1 MPWSRSSDTA
11 VLPGHATAV
20 SANCGRQGK
29 PPGARVRRAKRSNT
43 WAITSTGS
51 ASSHCVTWSFTVPA
65 PRRTRPR
72 CQRKAAHPPPGRA
85 HHAPGRRAAGPG
97 RSSST
102 AAPPR
107 DSNVR
112 DALEESIT
120 PRAAGCAPAAR
131 DNGIQAPAAYRY
143 PHEGL
148 AVPADHAPDQST
160 APKRTAVAGD
170 THLNPDGTVGP
181 TDRVSAPGAPP
192 GAAGTA
198 PGWRGA
204 GGASSRPLSSGLLAR
219 TGVRWERS
227 AAHNA
232 AATTVFPTPVPVPV
246 TKTPRIAALSLFA
259 SAAVCSGPTRW

>member
-29 PPGARVRRAKRSNT
+29 PPGARVRRAKRSNA
-43 WAITSTGS
+43 WPITSTGS

-85 HHAPGRRAAGPG
+85 HHAPTRRAAGPG

-112 DALEESIT
+112 DASEESIT

-148 AVPADHAPDQST
+148 TVPADHAPDQST
-160 APKRTAVAGD
+160 APKRTAVAGY
-170 THLNPDGTVGP
+170 THLNLDGTVVR
-181 TDRVSAPGAPP
+181 TDRVSAAGSPP
-192 GAAGTA
+192 RERPARHPHPVKKAQERRTHRRARDVQHRPPLHPRSRGT
-198 PGWRGA
+198 RQ
-204 GGASSRPLSSGLLAR
+204 RPAQGDPS
-219 TGVRWERS
+219 
-227 AAHNA
+227 
-232 AATTVFPTPVPVPV
+232 
-246 TKTPRIAALSLFA
+246 
-259 SAAVCSGPTRW
+259 TRA